1 MSPLTDR
8 IEAQRRALLGNYA
21 SAIAQRQQTIEAK
34 ASKRGVIAQ
43 VTGGGVW
50 VDILTEDGG
59 GKAFVIVETGRAYAV
74 GQEITVAG
82 DRGYF

>member
-8 IEAQRRALLGNYA
+8 IEEQRRALLGNYA
-21 SAIAQRQQTIEAK
+21 SAIAQRQQAIEAK
-34 ASKRGVIAQ
+34 ASKRGVIAS
-43 VTGGGVW
+43 VEDSGAW

-59 GKAFVIVETGRAYAV
+59 GKAFVTIETGRAYAER
-74 GQEITVAG
+74 QAITVAG

>member
-8 IEAQRRALLGNYA
+8 IEEQRRALLGNYA
-21 SAIAQRQQTIEAK
+21 NAITQRQQTIEAK

-43 VTGGGVW
+43 VTGGGAW

-59 GKAFVIVETGRAYAV
+59 GKAFVTIETGRAYAER
-74 GQEITVAG
+74 QAITVAG